1 MNVVH
6 QLVAHI
12 RYIFQRSKIIRKE
25 WFELLD
31 QHTTQ
36 INFGYS
42 LPDLVCLCSANKTF
56 AKMPSP
62 TTCSMSYSAAT
73 SVTWWLLIFKKR
85 HFTQRFVFPILLFK
99 NRLFF
104 PDAHH
109 RHWHRVCEEI
119 PPITDIC
126 ETFCRIFL
134 TLVRGNSWTLW
145 ILLVRLAN
153 IPMFLGISKDLL
165 LREKCFF

>member
-6 QLVAHI
+6 QLVAHV

-73 SVTWWLLIFKKR
+73 SVTWWLLIFKKW
-85 HFTQRFVFPILLFK
+85 HFTQRFVYSYFTIQEPVV
-99 NRLFF
+99 FF
-104 PDAHH
+104 LTH
-109 RHWHRVCEEI
+109 
-119 PPITDIC
+119 ITDIVIEYAKKFRQSLIFVKHFAEYFLPWLEEIRELYEYC
-126 ETFCRIFL
+126 SCVSPIYPCFLAYLRI
-134 TLVRGNSWTLW
+134 
-145 ILLVRLAN
+145 
-153 IPMFLGISKDLL
+153 
-165 LREKCFF
+165 CY